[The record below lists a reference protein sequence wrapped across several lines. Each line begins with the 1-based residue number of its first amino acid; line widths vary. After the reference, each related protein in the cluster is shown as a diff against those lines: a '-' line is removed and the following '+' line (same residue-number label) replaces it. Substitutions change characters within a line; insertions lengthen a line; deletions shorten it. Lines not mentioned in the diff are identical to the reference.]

1 MAATACAY
9 GYQGNRPP
17 PLTPPARSSSSQSQ
31 VPDHH
36 HPFLI
41 GFNDDAE
48 EAAPPPPPP
57 PPPPPRPS
65 PKAPPPFL
73 SRHLGI
79 CTEGLGSESSGDID
93 LSDLSD
99 DAVANN
105 DHAGDDVGH
114 QALMPLPCKR
124 QHRDGDGEEAGRAR
138 SARPALFPPP
148 ISVIGAGGKP
158 WLYLR
163 HHREGGR
170 LVLQEVRIPTRE
182 LLQARRE
189 GGRFTLQFAQ
199 PLPPEHEEPQDDHH
213 DQCQDQ
219 EPADAV
225 VREKRQ
231 EENA

>member
-9 GYQGNRPP
+9 GYQGTRPP
-17 PLTPPARSSSSQSQ
+17 PLAKPARSSSSQSQ
-31 VPDHH
+31 VPDDH

-41 GFNDDAE
+41 SFDDAE
-48 EAAPPPPPP
+48 EAPPPAPTPPPPPP
-57 PPPPPRPS
+57 PLPRPS
-65 PKAPPPFL
+65 SKAPPPFL

-99 DAVANN
+99 DAVGNN
-105 DHAGDDVGH
+105 DGDAQVAR
-114 QALMPLPCKR
+114 QALMMPLPCKR
-124 QHRDGDGEEAGRAR
+124 QHRDGDDEQGRAK
-138 SARPALFPPP
+138 PKPFPPP

-170 LVLQEVRIPTRE
+170 LVLREVRIPTRE

-189 GGRFTLQFAQ
+189 GGRFTLQFAH
-199 PLPPEHEEPQDDHH
+199 PLPEEEEQEGDVHH

-219 EPADAV
+219 EEPADV
-225 VREKRQ
+225 TVQDKKQ
-231 EENA
+231 EGNE

>member
-9 GYQGNRPP
+9 GYQETRPTPP
-17 PLTPPARSSSSQSQ
+17 PPPRSSSSQ
-31 VPDHH
+31 VPDH

-41 GFNDDAE
+41 GFDDAQ
-48 EAAPPPPPP
+48 AAAAPPPPAPPPPPP
-57 PPPPPRPS
+57 RSSKP
-65 PKAPPPFL
+65 PPPFL

-99 DAVANN
+99 DAVNN
-105 DHAGDDVGH
+105 NSGDDAEVPAQH
-114 QALMPLPCKR
+114 ALTSPLPYKR
-124 QHRDGDGEEAGRAR
+124 QHRDGDGEDPGRAR
-138 SARPALFPPP
+138 GARPAPFPPP

-170 LVLQEVRIPTRE
+170 LVLREVRIPTRE

-199 PLPPEHEEPQDDHH
+199 PQQPEEEA
-213 DQCQDQ
+213 
-219 EPADAV
+219 EV
-225 VREKRQ
+225 
-231 EENA
+231 NN